1 MSRFVVFGGILA
13 VTFTVGSAA
22 GQTAREKIAE
32 FNELVSDS
40 DRLVENINR
49 KCSGE
54 WPSDFVMQRHCREQQ
69 HEGYSD
75 LADIWAAATQ
85 NIRTA
90 AGQCVLD
97 WSDDLLFDWTMIH
110 YCVDQQ
116 LTAWRALR

>member
-1 MSRFVVFGGILA
+1 MSRRIVFGGVLA
-13 VTFTVGSAA
+13 VALTAGSVVA
-22 GQTAREKIAE
+22 QTAQEKITE
-32 FNELVSDS
+32 FAELVSDS
-40 DRLVENINR
+40 DRIVENINR

-54 WPSDFVMQRHCREQQ
+54 WPNDFVMQKHCREQQ
-69 HEGYSD
+69 TEGYSEFT
-75 LADIWAAATQ
+75 DIWTEAVQ

-90 AGQCVLD
+90 AAQCVLD